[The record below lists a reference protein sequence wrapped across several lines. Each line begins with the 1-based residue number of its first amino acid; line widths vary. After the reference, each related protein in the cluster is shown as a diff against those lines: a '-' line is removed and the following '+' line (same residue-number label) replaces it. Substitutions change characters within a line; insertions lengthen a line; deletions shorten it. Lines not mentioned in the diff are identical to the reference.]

1 MPEEIID
8 THELETITLDYRREC
23 QHDDIVDSL
32 TSSESTEGMNEI
44 SQLNETNGSA
54 TFTKDKQ
61 EEYCEFLHLLRVS
74 GGGLEINRGRT
85 QWRKKKL
92 LS

>member
-32 TSSESTEGMNEI
+32 TSSESTEGVKEI
-44 SQLNETNGSA
+44 TQLNRTNGSA
-54 TFTKDKQ
+54 TLTKDKQ
-61 EEYCEFLHLLRVS
+61 GEYCEFLHLLRVS